1 MKSPTTNVNSVEF
14 VRKLIFLK
22 LREALRYCS
31 LRSAMFRTTCDTT
44 KIAREKLH
52 ATLVSGNAFH
62 LYLYQFVAT
71 LLYLIPSILFTGSS
85 ATQEQITEDTT
96 QSSAVTVDE
105 EAELKEL
112 EFRARALE
120 SLVRA
125 RERQM
130 KNEPA

>member
-1 MKSPTTNVNSVEF
+1 M
-14 VRKLIFLK
+14 
-22 LREALRYCS
+22 
-31 LRSAMFRTTCDTT
+31 
-44 KIAREKLH
+44 
-52 ATLVSGNAFH
+52 
-62 LYLYQFVAT
+62 
-71 LLYLIPSILFTGSS
+71 LFAGSS
-85 ATQEQITEDTT
+85 AAQEQTTEDIT
-96 QSSAVTVDE
+96 QSSAIIVDE

>member
-1 MKSPTTNVNSVEF
+1 M
-14 VRKLIFLK
+14 
-22 LREALRYCS
+22 
-31 LRSAMFRTTCDTT
+31 
-44 KIAREKLH
+44 
-52 ATLVSGNAFH
+52 
-62 LYLYQFVAT
+62 
-71 LLYLIPSILFTGSS
+71 LFAGSS
-85 ATQEQITEDTT
+85 AAQEQTIEDIT
-96 QSSAVTVDE
+96 QSSAITVDE

>member
-1 MKSPTTNVNSVEF
+1 M
-14 VRKLIFLK
+14 
-22 LREALRYCS
+22 
-31 LRSAMFRTTCDTT
+31 
-44 KIAREKLH
+44 
-52 ATLVSGNAFH
+52 
-62 LYLYQFVAT
+62 
-71 LLYLIPSILFTGSS
+71 LFAGSS
-85 ATQEQITEDTT
+85 AAQEQTTEDIT
-96 QSSAVTVDE
+96 QSSAITVDE